1 MKSFQVSWKYDI
13 NGVKVLLLLT
23 SRRCQMSLAKHTLD
37 LSLTDK
43 VWFKYVSLKNKN
55 ELTDKS
61 QVSLN
66 SIAALGML
74 SGRAEFLFALL
85 VFALAIT
92 ASVVDGAYPRYIAFP
107 ACLFAFLIIFFT
119 KRVMLYKKFGFGS
132 QWVMDVSKE
141 QLTISP
147 QAIKGRASGTQKI
160 ARENISEVVF
170 HYLLL
175 KDKKS
180 GKLKTTANLCF
191 AEILLKD
198 GTKVELNGTR
208 IGLFDLLYLMVFFD
222 YPLVY
227 RNTSAG
233 GSSDIAIILLR
244 LLSLSAIAASLAKLA
259 LN

>member
-1 MKSFQVSWKYDI
+1 
-13 NGVKVLLLLT
+13 
-23 SRRCQMSLAKHTLD
+23 MSLAKHTLD

-43 VWFKYVSLKNKN
+43 VWFKYVTLKNKN
-55 ELTDKS
+55 ELNDNS
-61 QVSLN
+61 QVSLK

-74 SGRAEFLFALL
+74 SGGTEFLFALL
-85 VFALAIT
+85 VFALAVT
-92 ASVVDGAYPRYIAFP
+92 ASFIDGEYPRYIAFP
-107 ACLFAFLIIFFT
+107 ACLIAFLIIFFT
-119 KRVMLYKKFGFGS
+119 KRAMLYKKFGFGS
-132 QWVMDVSKE
+132 QWVMDVSKN

-147 QAIKGRASGTQKI
+147 KAIKTKVTGTQKI
-160 ARENISEVVF
+160 AREDITEITF

-175 KDKKS
+175 KDRK
-180 GKLKTTANLCF
+180 GGRIKTTANLCF

-208 IGLFDLLYLMVFFD
+208 VGFFDLLYLLIFFD

-244 LLSLSAIAASLAKLA
+244 LLSLSAIAAGLAKLV